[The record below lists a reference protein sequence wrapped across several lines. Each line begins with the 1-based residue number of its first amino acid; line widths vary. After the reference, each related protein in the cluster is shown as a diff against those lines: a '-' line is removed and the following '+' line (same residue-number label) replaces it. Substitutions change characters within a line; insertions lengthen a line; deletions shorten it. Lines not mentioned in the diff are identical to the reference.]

1 MIIDAHA
8 HIYPEKI
15 AVKASNNV
23 GNFYGI
29 TMAYDGSLEH
39 LLEEGKRAG
48 VTKFL
53 VHSVA
58 TKPAQVASINR
69 FIAESVAK
77 YPDQLIG
84 FCAMHPDSDHMEE
97 EFRWAMAHGLKGI
110 KLHPDF
116 QNFYLDEEKA
126 KEIYRLAEGVC
137 PILFHMGDSRTQF
150 SKAERLVNVMR
161 EFPNL
166 DCIAAH
172 FGGYS
177 EWATGAAFLATE
189 RCYVD
194 TSSSTFRLEPYKIR
208 QLVDIY
214 GADRILFGTDYPMWD
229 ATEELSRL
237 LKAGFTEEEKEKM
250 FHLNLEKLLAKYEQ

>member
-29 TMAYDGSLEH
+29 KMAYDGTLEH
-39 LLEEGKRAG
+39 LLEEGTKAG
-48 VTKFL
+48 VNKFL

-58 TKPAQVASINR
+58 TKPAQVGSINR
-69 FIAESVAK
+69 FIAESVAAH
-77 YPDQLIG
+77 PDQLIG
-84 FCAMHPDSDHMEE
+84 FCAMHPDSDHKEE

-116 QNFYLDEEKA
+116 QNFYLDDEKA

-189 RCYVD
+189 HCYVD
-194 TSSSTFRLEPYKIR
+194 TSSSTFRLEPYKVR

-229 ATEELSRL
+229 ATEELERL
-237 LKAGFTEEEKEKM
+237 LKAGFTEEEKEKI
-250 FHLNLEKLLAKYEQ
+250 FHLNLERLLAKYEK